1 MKAELPLAA
10 VLEVQAQRHRDR
22 AEGEFVPRDFMLGEE
37 AGLKRLLAGPEVEIQ
52 EACAVQDVDL
62 ANVRDVD
69 QRIHVAD
76 FDSRAGFFCSFS
88 GRRLRSGFVV
98 FHEARRQRPLAIARL
113 DGAAAQQDAVF
124 PLGNGT
130 DDHLR
135 IAVMDR
141 AAGIADVP
149 GQGVAGR
156 DPAHD
161 RGAALGA
168 EVHGLVFRRGASS
181 RDCKPGLLR
190 GGAAFLR
197 ATLKF
202 WECQSLIERLEQK
215 DAYMTGNASLNGLSK
230 LERLRATGNL
240 PSPKGVALA
249 IMRATQ
255 GDDISIAELGRIIK
269 TDPAFVGRLIK
280 AANGHLGYGRHPIAS
295 VQDALMVLGMPAVR
309 ALALGFSLLSS
320 YRSGACQSFNYEG
333 FWASSL
339 MRATA
344 MQAITLR
351 TRAAPADEAY
361 CVGLLSRIGELAM
374 ATLYP
379 EQYDDL
385 LRLSA
390 AGSDELVAR
399 EQAAFALDHRELSG
413 LMLEDWGMPRI
424 FAQVVAAHEQP
435 ECNWPAEGAR
445 EATLCCSLALAAELG
460 RLCETE
466 RSEHARRVPSI
477 VALGARLQ
485 IDGAELN
492 ETCDAAIRDW
502 SEWSSL
508 LQLAP
513 VQIDAFSSLV
523 ERSAVAMPEPVT
535 QAAPAPAPAVAAPA
549 DIAVP
554 PPAKRQIR
562 VLVVE
567 SDAAVRAS
575 IRALLHD
582 AGHEVHE
589 VETIAQAAEAA
600 ILVQPHL
607 MIVEWSLSDGSGL
620 KLVERLRQT
629 RVGRSIY
636 VLVLTSHENEQRL
649 VEAFECGVDDF
660 ITKPINGRVLLA
672 RMRAGLRVVKL
683 HEEIERDREE
693 IRHFASELA
702 VSNRRLQ
709 DVALTDVLT
718 ALPNRRYFI
727 DRIEQEWS
735 AASRTQRPMVCM
747 AIEVDGLAQIRST
760 YGQMIGDAVV
770 KHVGSV
776 LKQALRSHD
785 VLARTDDGVFSVL
798 CPDTDVEGAG
808 LVAARLRQQVEATP
822 FRVDRLQLRI
832 AVRIGSAQRNSSM
845 SAPEALISEALS
857 ELSASKG
864 AVADSGQTAGFALVA
879 KRERDVTH

>member
-1 MKAELPLAA
+1 M
-10 VLEVQAQRHRDR
+10 
-22 AEGEFVPRDFMLGEE
+22 
-37 AGLKRLLAGPEVEIQ
+37 
-52 EACAVQDVDL
+52 
-62 ANVRDVD
+62 
-69 QRIHVAD
+69 
-76 FDSRAGFFCSFS
+76 
-88 GRRLRSGFVV
+88 
-98 FHEARRQRPLAIARL
+98 
-113 DGAAAQQDAVF
+113 
-124 PLGNGT
+124 
-130 DDHLR
+130 
-135 IAVMDR
+135 
-141 AAGIADVP
+141 
-149 GQGVAGR
+149 
-156 DPAHD
+156 
-161 RGAALGA
+161 GA

-181 RDCKPGLLR
+181 GDCKPGLVR
-190 GGAAFLR
+190 GGAAFAR
-197 ATLKF
+197 AALKF
-202 WECQSLIERLEQK
+202 CECRSLIERMQQK

-320 YRSGACQSFNYEG
+320 HRSGACQSFDYEG

-379 EQYDDL
+379 EQYGDL

-413 LMLEDWGMPRI
+413 LMLADWGMPRT
-424 FAQVVAAHEQP
+424 FAQVVAVHGQP
-435 ECNWPAEGAR
+435 EHAWPADDSR
-445 EATLCCSLALAAELG
+445 EATLCRSLALAAELG

-477 VALGARLQ
+477 VALASSLQ

-523 ERSAVAMPEPVT
+523 ERSAVAAPEPVT
-535 QAAPAPAPAVAAPA
+535 QAAPAVAAPT
-549 DIAVP
+549 DVAVP
-554 PPAKRQIR
+554 PPAKRHMR

-575 IRALLHD
+575 IRTLLHD

-589 VETIAQAAEAA
+589 VDTIAQAAEAA
-600 ILVQPHL
+600 ILTQPHL

-727 DRIEQEWS
+727 DRVEQEWS
-735 AASRTQRPMVCM
+735 AASRSQRPMVCM

-776 LKQALRSHD
+776 LKQALRTHD

-798 CPDTDVEGAG
+798 CPDTDVQGAG
-808 LVAARLRQQVEATP
+808 LVAERLRQQVEATP

-832 AVRIGSAQRNSSM
+832 AVQIGLAQRNSSM
-845 SAPEALISEALS
+845 SAPETLISEASS

-864 AVADSGQTAGFALVA
+864 AVAGTGRAAGFALFSE
-879 KRERDVTH
+879 REGVVTP